1 MYQSQNHELK
11 YLSRQPGYIR
21 QKYIFASVTSTHC
34 RHSVITH
41 RIKNKSLLVGA
52 IDKCTSDK
60 VYLEMFGIAD
70 PAISNENNKIV

>member
-1 MYQSQNHELK
+1 MPRILFFVELK
-11 YLSRQPGYIR
+11 N
-21 QKYIFASVTSTHC
+21 IFHED
-34 RHSVITH
+34 
-41 RIKNKSLLVGA
+41 IKNKSLLVGA